1 MSAFVSSTDINSVRQ
16 LLSLLLQESK
26 DKEMNVQIKFSFFQM
41 HGRNNKSVYQL

>member
-1 MSAFVSSTDINSVRQ
+1 MFVSSTDINSVRQ

-26 DKEMNVQIKFSFFQM
+26 DKEMNVQIKCPFFQM